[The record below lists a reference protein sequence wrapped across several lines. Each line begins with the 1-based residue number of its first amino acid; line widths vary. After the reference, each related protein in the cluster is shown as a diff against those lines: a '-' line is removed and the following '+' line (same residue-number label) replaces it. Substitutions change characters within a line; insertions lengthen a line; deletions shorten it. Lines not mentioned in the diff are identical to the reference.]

1 MVKGT
6 LSISIMVNGRFR
18 VIHTVWVPGASLEEI
33 RKAAATEINE
43 FQRRNEKLDIYS
55 SSVQI
60 LLWI

>member
-18 VIHTVWVPGASLEEI
+18 VIHTAWVPGASFEEM
-33 RKAAATEINE
+33 REAAATEINE
-43 FQRRNEKLDIYS
+43 FKKRNEKLNIYS
-55 SSVQI
+55 PSVQI

>member
-18 VIHTVWVPGASLEEI
+18 LIHTAWVGGASLEEM
-33 RKAAATEINE
+33 REAAAIEIAE
-43 FQRRNEKLDIYS
+43 FQKRHEKLDICTD
-55 SSVQI
+55 VKI